1 VILNTEGA
9 RIHVAY
15 YMGNFDTD
23 TDETIVVTVML
34 RRREGSG
41 S

>member
-15 YMGNFDTD
+15 YMGNFDTG
-23 TDETIVVTVML
+23 TDENIVATVML
-34 RRREGSG
+34 RRREGSE